1 MENPGS
7 KPTPSPTTTPRHEKP
22 ISFKFPNLSIL
33 VVHFENCACVFKQ
46 YEQLQTFKYSFF
58 LWYAYKQLRMCNGTL
73 QAVRKRLKFYS
84 KLYPCGTLS
93 ANTHAY
99 CNSP

>member
-1 MENPGS
+1 M
-7 KPTPSPTTTPRHEKP
+7 PSPKTTSREKHAWNSYLKKKKIQEANLHPSPPPHHEKP

-33 VVHFENCACVFKQ
+33 VVHFQNCACVFKQ

-73 QAVRKRLKFYS
+73 QAVRKRFKFYS
-84 KLYPCGTLS
+84 K
-93 ANTHAY
+93 
-99 CNSP
+99 